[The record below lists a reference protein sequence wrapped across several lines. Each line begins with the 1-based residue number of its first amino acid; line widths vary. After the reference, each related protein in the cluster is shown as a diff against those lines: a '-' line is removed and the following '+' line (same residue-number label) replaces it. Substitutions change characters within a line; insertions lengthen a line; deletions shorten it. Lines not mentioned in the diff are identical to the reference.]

1 MKPTPHGDNI
11 ANQIQT
17 EDAYGQFNPL
27 NITDLWAILDNF
39 ETHVL
44 DYPKIEHQAAISK
57 LLSKWKTEL
66 EDVDPD
72 VLDAI

>member
-1 MKPTPHGDNI
+1 MKPTPHGENI

-44 DYPKIEHQAAISK
+44 DHPKIKHQPAMLK
-57 LLSKWKTEL
+57 LLSKWKAEL
-66 EDVDPD
+66 ENVDPD